1 MVFELVE
8 TSVRDLLSLGWLH
21 GVLQKYQNEGKKY
34 WKLYFHGTV
43 SFP

>member
-8 TSVRDLLSLGWLH
+8 TSVRDLLSLGCA
-21 GVLQKYQNEGKKY
+21 GVFQKYQNGGKKY
-34 WKLYFHGTV
+34 WKLYVHGAV